1 MSNYTKT
8 TNFGAK
14 DTLPSGDSQKIVRGT
29 EFDTEFNAISTAIA
43 TKLESGASS
52 ADVNFLQS
60 GTGATTRTVQS
71 KLRDVV
77 SVKDFGAVGNGVA
90 DDTAAFENALAT
102 GKKVYAPAGTY
113 KINGLQLPAGA
124 FLFGDGFQKTF
135 LAVNTAGSSAYGLDF
150 TGSYITV
157 SNLNVAGAGEN
168 LAGTTAGAFYTTLNN
183 VWFGECLAAFRVEHN
198 MYWSRFIN
206 TVFREC
212 DKGIYTV
219 TSQALNAVQFISCS
233 TFNSAPSGQYAFDI
247 SGSDGISFIA
257 CDIQN
262 QGVKLSNCK
271 EVVFSGG
278 YYESY
283 TSSHPAIK
291 LNTSVVRIDGIHAP
305 DGTYFDIDGSSA
317 SSLSGKAPPCFAGLF
332 TGVSHQM
339 YGGMADVV
347 ATVDNLFPAPLGGSN
362 LANENLYYSTNGSN
376 GTVSTV
382 SGKTRISVTSN
393 QNNGFQVS
401 GEGIGVYARWRAVS
415 GSAAIRLANVVTAQQ
430 DEISA
435 STSTDWHESYLF
447 SDSTTNNPAVI
458 FLSNDGNAAVVE
470 LDKLY
475 VANRKV
481 FFNDA
486 AAQAIE
492 YSTNSF
498 TSRAVS
504 VAGSSAPATTIFTFD
519 TFGNA
524 GPGFYLV
531 TAFRSDR
538 NLSSA
543 LEWAT
548 AWVTVHSN
556 STLTLTSISNNIIT
570 LSVSGLDLKASSS
583 GSTVSIT
590 PTFTRMTPFVI

>member
-1 MSNYTKT
+1 
-8 TNFGAK
+8 
-14 DTLPSGDSQKIVRGT
+14 
-29 EFDTEFNAISTAIA
+29 
-43 TKLESGASS
+43 
-52 ADVNFLQS
+52 
-60 GTGATTRTVQS
+60 
-71 KLRDVV
+71 
-77 SVKDFGAVGNGVA
+77 
-90 DDTAAFENALAT
+90 
-102 GKKVYAPAGTY
+102 
-113 KINGLQLPAGA
+113 
-124 FLFGDGFQKTF
+124 
-135 LAVNTAGSSAYGLDF
+135 
-150 TGSYITV
+150 
-157 SNLNVAGAGEN
+157 
-168 LAGTTAGAFYTTLNN
+168 
-183 VWFGECLAAFRVEHN
+183 
-198 MYWSRFIN
+198 
-206 TVFREC
+206 
-212 DKGIYTV
+212 
-219 TSQALNAVQFISCS
+219 
-233 TFNSAPSGQYAFDI
+233 
-247 SGSDGISFIA
+247 
-257 CDIQN
+257 
-262 QGVKLSNCK
+262 
-271 EVVFSGG
+271 
-278 YYESY
+278 
-283 TSSHPAIK
+283 
-291 LNTSVVRIDGIHAP
+291 
-305 DGTYFDIDGSSA
+305 
-317 SSLSGKAPPCFAGLF
+317 LF